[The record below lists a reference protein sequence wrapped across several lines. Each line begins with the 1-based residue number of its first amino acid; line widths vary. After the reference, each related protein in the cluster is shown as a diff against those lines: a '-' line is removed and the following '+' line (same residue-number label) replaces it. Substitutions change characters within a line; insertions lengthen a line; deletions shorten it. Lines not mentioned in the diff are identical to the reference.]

1 MLITTVTHF
10 FTPEGHKIE
19 ELRLVDA
26 ETLAAPSAEQLA
38 ETQETGPLLV
48 FVGVFQIPVGIH
60 APGLDGKPM
69 LIDVR
74 QQDVRFDIEAKTRSE
89 ACAKFIEKANEVLA
103 ELKKKQEER
112 VKAASQ
118 PSLIVPNAAQSEV
131 INKFKLATE

>member
-1 MLITTVTHF
+1 MLITTITHF
-10 FTPEGHKIE
+10 FTTEGHKVE

-38 ETQETGPLLV
+38 EMQETGPALL

-60 APGLDGKPM
+60 APGPDGKPM

-74 QQDVRFDIEAKTRSE
+74 QQDIRFDIEAKTRTE
-89 ACAKFIEKANEVLA
+89 ACAKFAEKANEVLV

-112 VKAASQ
+112 AKAASQ
-118 PSLIVPNAAQSEV
+118 PGIIVPNAAQSEA
-131 INKFKLATE
+131 INKLKLVTE